1 MIKVNVEVN
10 SKSWHKKIQ
19 NPKKYFGKKLK
30 KISKIVKFFNGKN
43 ITFTILLTSSLNMKK
58 LNKKFRNQ
66 NKSTDVLS
74 FPFLSSSNLKFTKQ
88 KKFYIGDVAT
98 SYEIISS
105 RSKKNNFF
113 LEFDKAW
120 IHGLLHLIGYNHIN
134 NKDYFKTEMLD
145 TLILGLKCCQ
155 EDVIITYSDIIYDHK
170 VIKQIYNFRIAV
182 MSLIRG
188 ILCHS
193 SNNVKD
199 KIYHYGNALLYLGRF
214 VANINV
220 KWAERLTALANVK

>member
-10 SKSWHKKIQ
+10 SKSWHKKIK

-88 KKFYIGDVAT
+88 KKIYIGDVAT

-134 NKDYFKTEMLD
+134 NKDYFKMNKIEKR
-145 TLILGLKCCQ
+145 ILNS
-155 EDVIITYSDIIYDHK
+155 IH
-170 VIKQIYNFRIAV
+170 
-182 MSLIRG
+182 
-188 ILCHS
+188 
-193 SNNVKD
+193 
-199 KIYHYGNALLYLGRF
+199 
-214 VANINV
+214 
-220 KWAERLTALANVK
+220 

>member
-10 SKSWHKKIQ
+10 SKSWHKKIK

-43 ITFTILLTSSLNMKK
+43 ITFTILLTNSLNMKK

-74 FPFLSSSNLKFTKQ
+74 FPFLSLSNLKFTKQ

-120 IHGLLHLIGYNHIN
+120 VHGLLHLMGYNHIK
-134 NKDYFKTEMLD
+134 NKDYFKM
-145 TLILGLKCCQ
+145 
-155 EDVIITYSDIIYDHK
+155 
-170 VIKQIYNFRIAV
+170 
-182 MSLIRG
+182 
-188 ILCHS
+188 
-193 SNNVKD
+193 D
-199 KIYHYGNALLYLGRF
+199 KIEKRILNS
-214 VANINV
+214 IN
-220 KWAERLTALANVK
+220 